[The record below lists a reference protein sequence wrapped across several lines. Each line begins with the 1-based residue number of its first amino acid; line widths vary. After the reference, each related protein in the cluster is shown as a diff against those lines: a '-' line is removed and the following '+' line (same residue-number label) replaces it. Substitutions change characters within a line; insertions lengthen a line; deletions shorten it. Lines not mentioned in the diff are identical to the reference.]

1 MLLNHHKTKIIAT
14 IGPSSN
20 SKDVLRRLVRAGM
33 NVARINFAHGTLDEH
48 RRVVEKIRNV
58 SERLE
63 KPIAILGDLPGIKIR
78 IGKLA
83 KEPIELKKGQRVVL
97 TTRDVEGNEEEI
109 PVEFK
114 ELPRIVEK
122 GDVIY
127 LNDGYIALKVEDIV
141 GGDVI
146 CRVLTGGKLFSR
158 KGINVP
164 KADLPL
170 EAVTEEDIEILDF
183 MIEMEFDAVGISF
196 VGSAHDVIKVKR
208 HLKKRDARMFVIAK
222 IERIDGVKNFE
233 EILSASDGI
242 MVARGD
248 LGVEMPIE
256 KLPIIQ
262 KRLIRRANVEG
273 KPAITATQM
282 LESMTTDR
290 MPTRAEVTDIANAIL
305 DGSDAIMLS
314 EETAVGKYPV
324 EAVKVMAK
332 IAKTTES
339 YREGLEEWV
348 LVRKGTVKDAIAVAI
363 AEALKVVDVKY
374 IITPTRKGETP
385 RLISRFK
392 PKQWILA
399 FSNDRC
405 TVGGLMFSYGVYPFL
420 MDDEFGEEDM
430 ISLLKDLGLVGSG
443 DTVMITESR
452 PQEMGTNSMRILRLG

>member
-1 MLLNHHKTKIIAT
+1 MLSNHKTKIIAT
-14 IGPSSN
+14 IGPASN
-20 SKDVLRRLVRAGM
+20 SKSVLRRLVRAGV
-33 NVARINFAHGTLDEH
+33 NVARINFAHGTFEEH
-48 RRVVEKIRNV
+48 AKVVERIREV

-63 KPIAILGDLPGIKIR
+63 TFVSILGDLPGIKIR

-83 KEPIELKKGQRVVL
+83 KEPIELVKGQRVVL
-97 TTRDVEGNEEEI
+97 TTRDVEGTEEEI

-114 ELPRIVEK
+114 DLPRIVEK

-127 LNDGYIALKVEDIV
+127 LNDGYIALKVEEVV
-141 GGDVI
+141 GEDVI
-146 CRVLTGGKLFSR
+146 CRVMSGGKVFSR
-158 KGINVP
+158 KGLNVP

-170 EAVTEEDIEILDF
+170 EAVTDEDIEILDF
-183 MIEMEFDAVGISF
+183 MIDTGFDAVGISF

-208 HLKKRDARMFVIAK
+208 HLKRRNARLFVISK
-222 IERIDGVKNFE
+222 IERIDGLRNFE

-248 LGVEMPIE
+248 LGVEVPIE
-256 KLPIIQ
+256 RLPIIQ

-290 MPTRAEVTDIANAIL
+290 MPTRAEVTDVANAIL
-305 DGSDAIMLS
+305 DGSDAMMLS
-314 EETAVGKYPV
+314 EETAVGRYPV
-324 EAVKVMAK
+324 EAVRVMAK

-348 LVRKGTVKDAIAVAI
+348 LVKRGTIKDAVALAI
-363 AEALKVVDVKY
+363 AEALKVVDVKF
-374 IITPTRKGETP
+374 IVTPTRLGETP

-399 FSNDRC
+399 FSSDRA
-405 TVGGLMFSYGVYPFL
+405 TVGGLTFSYGVHPFL
-420 MDDEFGEEDM
+420 MDEGFGEEDM
-430 ISLLKDLGLVGSG
+430 ISMLKDLGLVKAG
-443 DTVMITESR
+443 DKVMITESR
-452 PQEMGTNSMRILRLG
+452 PPEMGTNSMRILRLG

>member
-1 MLLNHHKTKIIAT
+1 MLPSHKTKIIAT
-14 IGPSSN
+14 IGPASN
-20 SKDVLRRLVRAGM
+20 SKDKLRRLMRAGM
-33 NVARINFAHGTLDEH
+33 NIARINFAHGSFEEH
-48 RRVVEKIRNV
+48 EKVVERIRIV

-63 KPIAILGDLPGIKIR
+63 RPIAILGDLPGIKIR
-78 IGKLA
+78 IGRLER
-83 KEPIELKKGQRVVL
+83 EPIELKKGQRVIL

-109 PVEFK
+109 PVEFRD
-114 ELPRIVEK
+114 LPKILEK

-127 LNDGYIALKVEDIV
+127 LNDGYIALKVEDV
-141 GGDVI
+141 TGSDVI
-146 CRVLTGGKLFSR
+146 CKVLTGGKVFSR
-158 KGINVP
+158 KGLNVP

-170 EAVTEEDIEILDF
+170 EAVTEEDIRILDF
-183 MIEMEFDAVGISF
+183 MIEMGFDAVGISF
-196 VGSAHDVIKVKR
+196 VGSAHDVINVKR
-208 HLKKRDARMFVIAK
+208 RLRKRNARMFVISK

-242 MVARGD
+242 MIARGD
-248 LGVEMPIE
+248 LGVELPIE
-256 KLPIIQ
+256 RLPIIQ

-290 MPTRAEVTDIANAIL
+290 MPTRAEVTDVANAIL

-314 EETAVGKYPV
+314 EETAVGRHPV

-348 LVRKGTVKDAIAVAI
+348 LVRRGTVKDAIAIAI

-374 IITPTRKGETP
+374 IVTPTRRGETP

-399 FSNDRC
+399 FSNDKS

-420 MDDEFGEEDM
+420 MEDEFREEDM
-430 ISLLKDLGLVGSG
+430 ISLMKDLGLVRGG
-443 DTVMITESR
+443 DTIMITESR